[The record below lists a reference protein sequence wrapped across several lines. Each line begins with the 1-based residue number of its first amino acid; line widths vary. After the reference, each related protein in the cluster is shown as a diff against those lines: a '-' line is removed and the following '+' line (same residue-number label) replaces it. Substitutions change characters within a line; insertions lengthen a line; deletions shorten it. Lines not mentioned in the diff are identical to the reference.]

1 MLTNPVTDQLVRD
14 YAAENVGCR
23 VIETE
28 LGVVL
33 IADDTAHFRRL
44 AFRLQDHIRRVAT
57 LERALKKE
65 EAS

>member
-1 MLTNPVTDQLVRD
+1 MLTNPVTDQMVRD
-14 YAAENVGCR
+14 YARENAGCE

-28 LGVVL
+28 AGPVL
-33 IADDTAHFRRL
+33 VSADTAHFRRL

-65 EAS
+65 EA